1 MKDTIEE
8 NNRLRNEQLGN
19 RSANELTKREHFAA
33 LALQGLLANG
43 SRLYDSDLE
52 IVDESVHIADLL
64 VAKLNENKLGQ
75 L

>member
-8 NNRLRNEQLGN
+8 NNRLRNEQLCN

-43 SRLYDSDLE
+43 SRLYDDDLE

-75 L
+75 S

>member
-19 RSANELTKREHFAA
+19 RKVDELTKREHFAA
-33 LALQGLLANG
+33 IALQGLLANG
-43 SRLYDSDLE
+43 SRLYDDDLE

-75 L
+75 S